1 MKQRTAK
8 IFLAVI
14 LFFSAPN
21 SFANASRN
29 LTIFAEPNVA
39 LALTKIA
46 RAYSQT
52 SNVIVS
58 VNFSSSYNLINNI
71 DSGEPADIFISAHQG
86 WIDAL
91 HQKGLVDIYNVGYI
105 ARDELILAALK
116 SNPNL
121 PPELLIKKL
130 SLEDALQ
137 ILNQNKATLILDDEG
152 NSSGAFAKDLISHS
166 SLENIQLFSKI
177 SEDKTPFLTIVRNNG
192 ENYSLLLA
200 SQIKNQS
207 DFRVIATKSD
217 KNIFYQA
224 LVIAGDNMETAREF
238 VKFLKS
244 ENAKIIFK
252 ESGFIVN

>member
-1 MKQRTAK
+1 MKQRAAK
-8 IFLAVI
+8 TFLAII
-14 LFFSAPN
+14 LFFSATN
-21 SFANASRN
+21 SFANPSRN
-29 LTIFAEPNVA
+29 LTIFAEPNIA
-39 LALTKIA
+39 LALTKIT

-52 SNVIVS
+52 ANVIVS

-91 HQKGLVDIYNVGYI
+91 HQKGLVDIYNVGFI
-105 ARDELILAALK
+105 ARDELILATLK

-121 PPELLIKKL
+121 PAELLDKKL

-137 ILNQNKATLILDDEG
+137 VLNRNKATLILDDEG
-152 NSSGAFAKDLISHS
+152 NSSGSFAKDLVDHAH
-166 SLENIQLFSKI
+166 LENLQLFSKI

-192 ENYSLLLA
+192 ENYSLLLT
-200 SQIKNQS
+200 SQIKNQP
-207 DFRVIATKSD
+207 DFQIIATKTD

-252 ESGFIVN
+252 ESGFIIN